1 MFGLI
6 FFVIYSMI
14 AYAFY
19 KLVAKRL
26 YEKDGKLSD
35 YFFGALMSFIWP
47 IWFVAVIIDMFNDK
61 L

>member
-47 IWFVAVIIDMFNDK
+47 IWFVAVAIDMFNGK

>member
-47 IWFVAVIIDMFNDK
+47 IWLVAAAIYMINGK